1 MNVSYLKNI
10 GKKHKVLSGIAVSSL
25 LIIIGSFIFSEANT
39 KIPVTRI
46 QRGDIFIT
54 QTETGEVRAK
64 RNIIIAA
71 PSRVRQNLQIVY
83 LIEEGTFVE
92 EGDTLIHF
100 DTDEL
105 ESHIQEHVERLTTL
119 KENLERLDAEQAK
132 GMSELYADLET
143 IKNNYELA
151 QLTLESIKYESE
163 SKKEEAKLEYETA
176 KINYKAQLIEIE
188 NQKIIGRV
196 NRNDIAVNIEEEQNN
211 LDMHAGQLA
220 SMTITAPSTG
230 LVSYRE
236 TWSSGTYKKIQEG
249 DNVWPRMPLIDL
261 PDLSEILVKLMVNE
275 IDVEKYSIGQK
286 VIVSLDAYNEQKFDG
301 IVSNISPLVEGF
313 EENLRYFNVVI
324 TVEEQN
330 NPIFK
335 PGMTA
340 QAEIFLK
347 KLTDVLYVP
356 LESVFENNGKA
367 IIFTKDAGFK
377 QKEIT
382 TGERNER
389 YIAISGDIDE
399 GDIVSLIDPAGEA
412 EKLGTNLKRQMK
424 LERRRELLE
433 KYLAGYTG
441 PPDSEEDEGIRG
453 DKSSGRRKMEQ
464 YDPKKMDPEM
474 MGSMAERMLK
484 NPEIKKEYDKRIKN
498 DPSFEKDLE
507 KKTQFFMEMIE
518 KTSNNSQK

>member
-1 MNVSYLKNI
+1 
-10 GKKHKVLSGIAVSSL
+10 HKFVSGIVVFSL
-25 LIIIGSFIFSEANT
+25 VVIIGSFIFSEANV

-64 RNIIIAA
+64 RNITITA
-71 PSRVRQNLQIVY
+71 PSRVRQNLQIIY
-83 LIEEGTFVE
+83 LIEEGTFVN
-92 EGDTLIHF
+92 EGDTLIQF
-100 DTDEL
+100 NTEDL
-105 ESHIQEHVERLTTL
+105 ESHIQDHEERLITL
-119 KENLERLDAEQAK
+119 KENLDRLDAEQAK
-132 GMSELYADLET
+132 SMSELYADLET

-151 QLTLESIKYESE
+151 QLTLESLKYESE
-163 SKKEEAKLEYETA
+163 SKKEEAKLQYETA
-176 KINYKAQLIEIE
+176 KINYQAQLIEIE

-196 NRNDIAVNIEEEQNN
+196 NRNDITVDIEEDQND
-211 LDMHAGQLA
+211 LDMHARWLV
-220 SMTITAPSTG
+220 SMNITAPSTG

-275 IDVEKYSIGQK
+275 IDVEKYMIGQK
-286 VIVSLDAYNEQKFDG
+286 VIVSLDAYHDQKFNG

-313 EENLRYFNVVI
+313 VENLRYFNVVI
-324 TVEEQN
+324 TLEEKN
-330 NPIFK
+330 NPIFR

-347 KLTDVLYVP
+347 ELTDVLYVP
-356 LESVFENNGKA
+356 VESVFENNGEA
-367 IIFTKDAGFK
+367 IIFTKGSGFK
-377 QKEIT
+377 PKEIT
-382 TGERNER
+382 TGERNDR
-389 YIAISGDIDE
+389 YITISGDIDE

-412 EKLGTNLKRQMK
+412 EKFGTNLKREMK

-441 PPDSEEDEGIRG
+441 PPDSEDDEDIRG
-453 DKSSGRRKMEQ
+453 NKSSGRKKMEQ

-474 MGSMAERMLK
+474 MGSMAEKMLK
-484 NPEIKKEYDKRIKN
+484 NPEIKKEYDKRIKS
-498 DPSFEKDLE
+498 DPSFEKDLQ
-507 KKTQFFMEMIE
+507 KRTQFFMEMMQ
-518 KTSNNSQK
+518 KTVNKSQQ